1 MSFLDHWFLSWDKSL
16 TRWSGILEWMNP
28 FYIDSYRKYSFC
40 FLTFQILN
48 IKNTLVQEPRLH
60 CIKLF
65 LDKDDLCDL
74 INIVHNEFSHLALS
88 LSLFIYFHLHYIIP
102 FQLHTTIS
110 SSFSK
115 HLISSE
121 QYFCFHLSSCDNL
134 NHRIPYP
141 FAFSNCYSYLYVDK
155 YI

>member
-88 LSLFIYFHLHYIIP
+88 LSLSLFIFICIISYPSNYILLYPHPSQNILYP
-102 FQLHTTIS
+102 QNNISAFTI
-110 SSFSK
+110 F
-115 HLISSE
+115 LW
-121 QYFCFHLSSCDNL
+121 
-134 NHRIPYP
+134 
-141 FAFSNCYSYLYVDK
+141 
-155 YI
+155 